1 MASEEHADA
10 EVVPVAEVPRTVMP
24 RWAQVTVLA
33 FGAVI
38 LSGIESAAAPVVVL
52 FMVSSVIALI
62 LNPLVESIST
72 RFRVR
77 RSFAVFLAYLGF
89 FLVIAGIGAVLAN
102 PVASQVQTIQ
112 REVPQLGSSA
122 GHALDSLQ
130 HWFDSNGVRV
140 QIKEQGQTAVG
151 VIQKQLVS
159 SSGDIFS
166 ASQTVLKSAAEFS
179 FSLILVFVVSIYML
193 LYAESIGRIIR
204 ARMPR
209 GNGTAS
215 DDYPTTVQ
223 AAVAGYVR
231 GQLLFS
237 LSMGLSAGVAM
248 WIAGEIGLFPE
259 GKTYAVF
266 FGVFFGLMELIPFI
280 GPVLGALPPVLV
292 ALVNDP
298 VDAIWVGLIFIVL
311 QQLEGHV
318 VAPQVFG
325 HSLRINPLLVLFALL
340 LGASLYGVVGALLAL
355 PITAVLR
362 ETAIYLHRHVELEPW
377 GTSNPPPTKPSG

>member
-1 MASEEHADA
+1 MAGEEEADT
-10 EVVPVAEVPRTVMP
+10 VVAPAAEVPLTVMP

-33 FGAVI
+33 VGAVV
-38 LSGIESAAAPVVVL
+38 LSGIASAAAPVVVL

-62 LNPLVESIST
+62 LNPLVEVIS
-72 RFRVR
+72 RRARVR
-77 RSFAVFLAYLGF
+77 RSFAVLLAYMGF
-89 FLVIAGIGAVLAN
+89 FLVMAGIGALLAN

-130 HWFDSNGVRV
+130 HWFDANGVRV
-140 QIKEQGQTAVG
+140 RIKQQGQTAVG
-151 VIQKQLVS
+151 VIQKQLAS

-166 ASQTVLKSAAEFS
+166 ASQTVLASAAEFS
-179 FSLILVFVVSIYML
+179 FSLILVFVISIYML
-193 LYAESIGRIIR
+193 LYAETIGRIIR
-204 ARMPR
+204 ERMPR
-209 GNGTAS
+209 GDGTAA

-248 WIAGEIGLFPE
+248 WIAGEAGLFPE

-280 GPVLGALPPVLV
+280 GPVLGAVPPVLV
-292 ALVNDP
+292 ALVNNP
-298 VDAIWVGLIFIVL
+298 VDAIWVSLIFIVL

-355 PITAVLR
+355 PITAVVR

-377 GTSNPPPTKPSG
+377 GTSVLPPSDPPG